1 MKAELLISGFLVE
14 LKLPLSH
21 VDHTT
26 KLFRNIFRYFK
37 IENKNRCGRTKTT
50 HMLPGAIANQVTG
63 DLKEE
68 LLLTRWYGLATYT
81 TSNENG
87 KCLPVIV
94 RYVDKDSGLIATSLL
109 DMQNINSNS
118 KAQKMYDVCSK
129 VKEVFSLD
137 WDYYVTYS
145 SDNTNSRIG
154 KRYSLLHKL
163 RSVRMTKIFLTLVA
177 LFI

>member
-1 MKAELLISGFLVE
+1 M
-14 LKLPLSH
+14 
-21 VDHTT
+21 
-26 KLFRNIFRYFK
+26 
-37 IENKNRCGRTKTT
+37 KTT

-68 LLLTRWYGLATYT
+68 LLLIRWYGLATHT

-87 KCLPVIV
+87 KCLPVKV

-118 KAQKMYDVCSK
+118 KAQKMYDMCSK

-137 WDYYVTYS
+137 WEPAMVFFL
-145 SDNTNSRIG
+145 RI
-154 KRYSLLHKL
+154 
-163 RSVRMTKIFLTLVA
+163 VFF
-177 LFI
+177 FIKW

>member
-1 MKAELLISGFLVE
+1 M
-14 LKLPLSH
+14 
-21 VDHTT
+21 
-26 KLFRNIFRYFK
+26 
-37 IENKNRCGRTKTT
+37 KTT

-129 VKEVFSLD
+129 VKEVFSLN
-137 WDYYVTYS
+137 WDNYVTYS

-154 KRYSLLHKL
+154 KCNSLLQKL
-163 RSVRMTKIFLTLVA
+163 RSARMTKIFLTLVA

>member
-1 MKAELLISGFLVE
+1 M
-14 LKLPLSH
+14 
-21 VDHTT
+21 
-26 KLFRNIFRYFK
+26 
-37 IENKNRCGRTKTT
+37 KTT

>member
-14 LKLPLSH
+14 LKLPLSL
-21 VDHTT
+21 VNHTT
-26 KLFRNIFRYFK
+26 KLFKDVFRYFR
-37 IENKNRCGRTKTT
+37 IVNKNRCSRMKTT

-137 WDYYVTYS
+137 WDNYVTYS

-154 KRYSLLHKL
+154 KCNSLLQKL
-163 RSVRMTKIFLTLVA
+163 RSARMTKIFLTLVA